1 MEEIYLLTFQKELH
15 FEIRICQLGME
26 GLVEYN
32 NFTRLSVRHKKN
44 IISFIFYQ
52 KILYQFIYKKKE
64 KSIICIIF
72 HKFLIVPISMHKQ

>member
-1 MEEIYLLTFQKELH
+1 MEEIYLLLNFQKGLH
-15 FEIRICQLGME
+15 FEIWAYQFGME

-52 KILYQFIYKKKE
+52 TILYQFIYKKK
-64 KSIICIIF
+64 KKI
-72 HKFLIVPISMHKQ
+72 Q